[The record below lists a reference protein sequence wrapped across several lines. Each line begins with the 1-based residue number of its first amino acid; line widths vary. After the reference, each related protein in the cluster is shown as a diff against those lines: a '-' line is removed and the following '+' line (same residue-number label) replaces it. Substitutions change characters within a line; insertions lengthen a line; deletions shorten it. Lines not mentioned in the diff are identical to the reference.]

1 MATNVLL
8 LIKVKH
14 CYFEYNEIGGYSI
27 SFYLKYEVSSLCN
40 SCNNLLHH
48 VLILFARESKDFFFG
63 KIHFHSPA
71 EILVQFVLKVDETF
85 VALLLETKYQRKI
98 YVVFSFKIF
107 VET

>member
-14 CYFEYNEIGGYSI
+14 CYFEYSEIGGYSI

-48 VLILFARESKDFFFG
+48 VLILFAGESKDFFFW
-63 KIHFHSPA
+63 
-71 EILVQFVLKVDETF
+71 QNTF
-85 VALLLETKYQRKI
+85 PLTCRDSGAICLEGR
-98 YVVFSFKIF
+98 
-107 VET
+107 